1 MDLIFKSLIKLQF
14 IYFPLVWIF
23 FSRTSNNVIHKMH
36 KWTLRIALDNI
47 VLAEFVR
54 NTLKELVLYTFIYFY
69 VASFYILFYILYLNL
84 LHGSKRLNLVLSS
97 CNVNLEETPICF
109 ETSSSFS
116 LLMLTFLWKHILPLK
131 SHMTSSKKKIN
142 LFQVDTSLFL
152 VAPIY
157 CNMGI
162 KIFLKPLR

>member
-14 IYFPLVWIF
+14 IYFPLVWIS

-36 KWTLRIALDNI
+36 EWTLRIALDNI

-69 VASFYILFYILYLNL
+69 VASFYILLYILYLNL

-109 ETSSSFS
+109 ETGSSFS
-116 LLMLTFLWKHILPLK
+116 LLMLTFLWKHILPLNDR
-131 SHMTSSKKKIN
+131 MASSKKKSTC
-142 LFQVDTSLFL
+142 F
-152 VAPIY
+152 
-157 CNMGI
+157 
-162 KIFLKPLR
+162 R

>member
-47 VLAEFVR
+47 VLAEVVR

-109 ETSSSFS
+109 ETGSIFS
-116 LLMLTFLWKHILPLK
+116 LLMLTFLWKHILPLNDR
-131 SHMTSSKKKIN
+131 MASSKKKSTC
-142 LFQVDTSLFL
+142 F
-152 VAPIY
+152 
-157 CNMGI
+157 
-162 KIFLKPLR
+162 R